1 MSVPGQSAIVYDY
14 NDADQITSITQ
25 GSAVVSFDYDA
36 ANQLIRM
43 TQPAGVVTDYEYDA
57 ASRLVGATYKN
68 GSNVLGDLT
77 YEYDAV
83 GRRTKIGGTF
93 ARTSLPATLAS
104 ATYDDANR
112 LTQKGS
118 ATYNYDAE
126 GNLTSDGANTYTWDA
141 RNQLTSISGPGLSA
155 SFQYDSFGR
164 RIGKTINSVS
174 TSYLYDDQN
183 VVQELS
189 GSTPTANMLT
199 YGLDEVFTRTDGAGT
214 FGYLLDALGSTVA
227 LADSSGAIQTSYTYE
242 PFGNTTTSG
251 TSSNSS
257 QFTARENDATGL
269 YFHRA
274 RYYSPTL
281 QRFISEDPIGIAGG
295 INQYAYVNNDPV
307 NLVGSG
313 WTLAHSRPSYPSK
326 LGRPGIA

>member
-1 MSVPGQSAIVYDY
+1 MPCD
-14 NDADQITSITQ
+14 
-25 GSAVVSFDYDA
+25 
-36 ANQLIRM
+36 
-43 TQPAGVVTDYEYDA
+43 
-57 ASRLVGATYKN
+57 GA
-68 GSNVLGDLT
+68 
-77 YEYDAV
+77 
-83 GRRTKIGGTF
+83 GRRTRIGGTL
-93 ARTSLPATLAS
+93 ARSSLPQSLAS

-112 LTQKGS
+112 LTQRGS

-164 RIGKTINSVS
+164 RTGKTVSGVS
-174 TSYLYDDQN
+174 TSYLYDDLN

-189 GSTPTANMLT
+189 GTTPTANMLT
-199 YGLDEVFTRTDGAGT
+199 FGVDELFTRTDSTGS

-257 QFTARENDATGL
+257 QFTARENDSAGL
-269 YFHRA
+269 YYYRS

-295 INQYAYVNNDPV
+295 INQYAYANNDPV
-307 NLVGSG
+307 NLSD
-313 WTLAHSRPSYPSK
+313 
-326 LGRPGIA
+326 PGGLWPTRVRHTHQNSADRVLRDRISPYVLELLQDG